1 MDKPIGAYM
10 KEFED
15 LGVQV
20 LQEGDGV
27 LLISVPPRASNG
39 MISEELATYFSE
51 ILNEHITGGRMK
63 NGAIQVQHIVRSEVS
78 NTSN

>member
-1 MDKPIGAYM
+1 MDKPIVAYI
-10 KEFED
+10 KEFEV

-63 NGAIQVQHIVRSEVS
+63 NGAIQIQHIVRSEVS

>member
-39 MISEELATYFSE
+39 MISEELATYFGE

-63 NGAIQVQHIVRSEVS
+63 NGAIQIQHIVRSEVS